1 MDGSAAA
8 VGQLTSSVMEEIY
21 RLDTRDRPGLLFA
34 MMQAL
39 AADDCRISLEG
50 RLSQTGLAQ
59 LEGVTND
66 EDAVL
71 RRATLQPKLDFFVL
85 QLTPKSLP
93 TITKAIASKI
103 AFGER
108 GIIHVQ
114 MVRAEKM
121 AFAAYDGFDRESVVA
136 YSAVSREL
144 LDELT
149 RMRILR
155 SYERVSKAS

>member
-1 MDGSAAA
+1 
-8 VGQLTSSVMEEIY
+8 MEEIY

-39 AADDCRISLEG
+39 VADDCRISFEG
-50 RLSQTGLAQ
+50 RLSQTGLVQ
-59 LEGVTND
+59 LQGVTED

-71 RRATLQPKLDFFVL
+71 KRATLQPKLDFFVL
-85 QLTPKSLP
+85 PLTPESLP
-93 TITKAIASKI
+93 AITKVITSKI

-114 MVRAEKM
+114 IVRAGKI

-136 YSAVSREL
+136 YSAVPTSL
-144 LDELT
+144 LDQLT
-149 RMRILR
+149 ETRILR
-155 SYERVSKAS
+155 AYKRVAQENH